1 MMEACDEIYN
11 AMSLIPIKLLGL
23 HVLTTD
29 EALLTLTHQNQGDPH
44 PQKYIFTICR
54 LSIQGIRE

>member
-23 HVLTTD
+23 HVLATD
-29 EALLTLTHQNQGDPH
+29 EALLTLAHQNQGDPH

-54 LSIQGIRE
+54 LLTQGI